1 MTVQKTLQHIVIA
14 GGGTAG
20 WMAAVALGKIF
31 SGCGY
36 RISLVESPDIGTVGV
51 GEATIPPLTDFNRML
66 GLSEVEFMQ
75 KTQATFKLG
84 IEFIDWRKLGHSYV
98 HGFGA
103 FGAEARGLPFY
114 NYWLRWQQENP
125 DADIADYS
133 LVVASARANKFLRPD
148 DSNNPLIS
156 GIRYAYH
163 LDAGLYAAYL
173 RDHAIRHGVIHYQD
187 DIDHVDLHPDTG
199 FITGLR
205 LRKYGELGGD
215 FFIDCTGFRSLL
227 LGEKLKVP
235 YISWQQWLMCDRAVA
250 LPCESAGSIL
260 PYTQARAHD
269 AGWQWRIPLQHRTG
283 NGLVYSSA
291 LLSDDM
297 AAERLLQRVD
307 GTTLAAP
314 RFLHFIPGRREK
326 TWEKNCVAMGLAGGF
341 IEPLEST
348 SIHFI
353 QAAITRLTQLFPA
366 RSLSG
371 PDANY
376 DDLRDKFN
384 HEAKNEIEEVR
395 DFIILHYV
403 ATERNDSE
411 FWRSCSAL
419 KLPDSLVN
427 KINLFRNDGRVRMEH
442 RDIFTEASW
451 LSVLLGQ
458 GVHAQ
463 GYTPM
468 VNRISTDELSHYMA
482 QQKKSMQKVLS
493 GMPTHAEYL
502 MAYLSGG
509 HK

>member
-250 LPCESAGSIL
+250 LPCESASSIL

-291 LLSDDM
+291 LLSDDK

-326 TWEKNCVAMGLAGGF
+326 TWEKNCVAMGLASGF

-348 SIHFI
+348 SIHLI